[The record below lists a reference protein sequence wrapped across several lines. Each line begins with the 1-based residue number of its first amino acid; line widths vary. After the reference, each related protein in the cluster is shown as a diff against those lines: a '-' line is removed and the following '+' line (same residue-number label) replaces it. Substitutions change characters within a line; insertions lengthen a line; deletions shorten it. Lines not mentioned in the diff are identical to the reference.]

1 MASIKKD
8 QDLLKP
14 CFKGC
19 LQEVSKKI
27 DVDEN
32 RIMFASQI
40 LGAFFVDSTLNVHP
54 GKANIVFNSAHNG
67 LVYK

>member
-1 MASIKKD
+1 MARIKKD

-19 LQEVSKKI
+19 LQKVSKKI